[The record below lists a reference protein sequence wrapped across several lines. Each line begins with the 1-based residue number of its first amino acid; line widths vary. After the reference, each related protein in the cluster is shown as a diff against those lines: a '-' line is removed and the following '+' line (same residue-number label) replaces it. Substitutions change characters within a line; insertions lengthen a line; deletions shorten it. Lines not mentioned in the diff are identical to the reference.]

1 MKTDSDLRIDVIDE
15 LEWEPSIDASQIGV
29 AASGGVVTLTGTV
42 PRYTEKMEAER
53 LAKSIAGV
61 KAVANDIEVRLL
73 GSSERNDTDIAAAA
87 VNAIKWHTSIPDEK
101 VTVTVRNG
109 WVTLEG
115 QLQWNFQR
123 AAVRSAVSNLVGV
136 KGVVNNITIEPTPKA
151 ADVKS
156 KIEAAFKRKAELDA
170 GHVQVVTTGGV
181 VTLKGHVDSWSELT
195 EAERVA
201 WAAPGVTAVE
211 NKLLIGVGGT

>member
-1 MKTDSDLRIDVIDE
+1 MKTDSQLRRDVIDE

-29 AASGGVVTLTGTV
+29 AASAGVITLTGTV

-61 KAVANDIEVRLL
+61 KAVANDIEVRLP
-73 GSSERNDTDIAAAA
+73 GASERNDTEIASAAL
-87 VNAIKWHTSIPDEK
+87 NALKWHTSIPDDK
-101 VTVTVRNG
+101 ITVTVRDG
-109 WVTLEG
+109 WITLDG
-115 QLQWNFQR
+115 NLDWQFQR
-123 AAVRSAVSNLVGV
+123 MAARNAVCHLVGV
-136 KGVVNNITIEPTPKA
+136 KGVSNNTTIGPKPKA

-170 GHVQVVTTGGV
+170 GHVQVDAAGGV
-181 VTLKGHVDSWSELT
+181 VKLKGYVDSWSEFT

-201 WAAPGVTAVE
+201 WAAPGVIAVD
-211 NKLLIGVGGT
+211 NGLTIGAGNV